1 MRALLFLLGAW
12 LTGCSTISLGA
23 ALGDASAEP
32 PGLPLDLLWERD
44 ADGAFGPSAAHVTD
58 RYVVV
63 GTRKGDVVV
72 IDRETGRV
80 EGSGEFGDS
89 VEGQLAV
96 SPNGEVLY
104 VPTVG
109 GGGGVEAYDVRRG
122 RRVWRWRGGQAQAG
136 VVRVGETLVVPLL
149 DGRLAGLD
157 VATGDVRW
165 ERASPTGVQFHAAP
179 LALGTDVV
187 VADDA
192 GTVVRLRALDG
203 AEQWRAEVGAPV
215 YAAPTADPEA
225 IYVSTT
231 RGDLARL
238 GIATGDVRWHVRD
251 ELPLRVSSAAVGA
264 LGLAVGYSD
273 GTVRGVDP
281 ATGAERWRMQGD
293 GNVTAEP
300 VWIGD
305 RVAVGTLD
313 QQLIIVDGRTGREEW
328 STELRGRVKS
338 ALTVG
343 GGLLVVLVEPRHV
356 IAFHTA
362 R

>member
-1 MRALLFLLGAW
+1 MRALFLLLGVWFA
-12 LTGCSTISLGA
+12 GCSTINLGA

-58 RYVVV
+58 RFVVV

-72 IDRETGRV
+72 IDRDTGRI
-80 EGSGEFGDS
+80 EGAGEFGDS

-122 RRVWRWRGGQAQAG
+122 RRIWRWREGQVQAG
-136 VVRVGETLVVPLL
+136 VVRVGATLVVPLL

-179 LALGTDVV
+179 LAVGTDVIV
-187 VADDA
+187 SDDA

-215 YAAPTADPEA
+215 YAPPTADVGA
-225 IYVSTT
+225 VYISTT

-238 GIATGDVRWHVRD
+238 DAGTGDVAWQVQD
-251 ELPLRVSSAAVGA
+251 EEPLRVSSAAVGA
-264 LGLAVGYSD
+264 TGLAVGYSD
-273 GTVRGVDP
+273 GTVRGIDP
-281 ATGAERWRMQGD
+281 TTGVERWRMQGD
-293 GNVTAEP
+293 GNVTAQP

-313 QQLIIVDGRTGREEW
+313 RQLLIVDGRTGREEW

-343 GGLLVVLVEPRHV
+343 SGLLVVLVEPRHV